1 MGQFI
6 AFIFILCV
14 LAGIYNAFAK
24 VFSEYPLGGI
34 LLTLALGFAYYAYIH
49 IGRENRRI

>member
-14 LAGIYNAFAK
+14 LAGVYNTFAK
-24 VFSEYPLGGI
+24 VFSEHPLGAI
-34 LLTLALGFAYYAYIH
+34 LLTLALGFAYYAYTH
-49 IGRENRRI
+49 WS